1 MEGGDGEEDDRR
13 EAVVVTVN
21 AVQTGQLVN
30 TIAKKP
36 VAGG

>member
-1 MEGGDGEEDDRR
+1 MEGGDGKEDDRR
-13 EAVVVTVN
+13 EAVV
-21 AVQTGQLVN
+21 VQTGQLVN